1 MGVIYHTQILR
12 LEGNFEGQG
21 LGLAEGGIPSIPVT
35 VDILLLFY
43 SVNQLWPDKLWTSR
57 LGQSSFF
64 QLWETVRAL
73 VRLNIM
79 EGRAPLAR
87 FVSSFSWI
95 SQNDIIECSP
105 STRHHRQKQKQNVI
119 SFYFQLRRH
128 GFPPTLVSQLN
139 LWRKVRGIFFYRSL
153 ISKATQQ
160 LLIRHKNI
168 SILGRKPES
177 GKHLCIHISSQ
188 TGTNLPFLV
197 NKIIYR

>member
-1 MGVIYHTQILR
+1 MPCR
-12 LEGNFEGQG
+12 
-21 LGLAEGGIPSIPVT
+21 T
-35 VDILLLFY
+35 VF
-43 SVNQLWPDKLWTSR
+43 
-57 LGQSSFF
+57 FF

-105 STRHHRQKQKQNVI
+105 SPRHQRQKQNLFSI
-119 SFYFQLRRH
+119 HFQLRGH
-128 GFPPTLVSQLN
+128 GFPPTLVFQLN
-139 LWRKVRGIFFYRSL
+139 LWRKVRGKFFYRWL
-153 ISKATQQ
+153 TSKAAQQ

-177 GKHLCIHISSQ
+177 GKHICIHISSQ

-197 NKIIYR
+197 TKIIYRAPTANFFLRNSE